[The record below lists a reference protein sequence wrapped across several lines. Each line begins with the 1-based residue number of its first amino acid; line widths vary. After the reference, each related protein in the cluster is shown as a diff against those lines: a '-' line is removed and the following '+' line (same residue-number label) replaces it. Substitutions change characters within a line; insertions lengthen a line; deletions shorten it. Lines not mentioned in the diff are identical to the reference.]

1 MPGSMWRDM
10 ADRFSRHGG
19 LSQTTFLERQFE
31 GVCMRR
37 PCKHILLAVDQ
48 SLLALRYSRA
58 RPKMGFPSMPP
69 IWWNGYHDHLPT
81 CLDERWRV
89 AASLFFKLNIKKKH
103 TL

>member
-19 LSQTTFLERQFE
+19 LSQTTLLDTNLR
-31 GVCMRR
+31 VCMRR

-48 SLLALRYSRA
+48 A
-58 RPKMGFPSMPP
+58 RPKMEFPSMPP
-69 IWWNGYHDHLPT
+69 KWWNGYHDHLPT

-103 TL
+103 AL